1 MPAVVN
7 GVIAVLDLLTVELDV
22 EVVLALEVVA
32 LLLLLLLLHN
42 LLHPIV
48 DVPEAN
54 A

>member
-1 MPAVVN
+1 MPAAVN
-7 GVIAVLDLLTVELDV
+7 GVIAVLDLLTVALDV

-32 LLLLLLLLHN
+32 LLLPLLLHN